1 MEVLKIELPCDRA
14 IPLLGIYPKEMKSLS
29 QRDVCVPM
37 FTTALLMIAHVRE
50 KAKCLSMMKAE
61 NVMYVG
67 NRILCKCLK
76 IKKENPAKKK
86 RY

>member
-1 MEVLKIELPCDRA
+1 
-14 IPLLGIYPKEMKSLS
+14 
-29 QRDVCVPM
+29 M

-76 IKKENPAKKK
+76 IKKENPAILDNMDEPGGH
-86 RY
+86 YAN

>member
-1 MEVLKIELPCDRA
+1 
-14 IPLLGIYPKEMKSLS
+14 
-29 QRDVCVPM
+29 M
-37 FTTALLMIAHVRE
+37 FTTALFMIAHVRE

-67 NRILCKCLK
+67 NGILCKCLK

-86 RY
+86 ILG